1 MTMTAPF
8 GHSSPIRH
16 VVRQE
21 VVRGKL
27 GGVYEGHPFAAP
39 VLGQSDHDW
48 QVARVEGNEQVALVL
63 APLHKKCKI

>member
-1 MTMTAPF
+1 MTAPF